1 MGELTLA
8 LLQLARPASL
18 TEALERGLAGCR
30 EAAERGADI
39 ALLPEMWSNGYD
51 VHDLDNAAKKRAWI
65 ASALEPDSEFITEF
79 QAAARDLEIV
89 IATTYLEANGDAPRN
104 TVSVIDAAGT
114 IVLTYAKV
122 HTCLHTEE
130 RHCGAGERF
139 HVVDLSVRD
148 MVVRLGAMICYDRE
162 FPESGRLLS
171 VLGAELVLVPNACIL
186 DRHRVDQFKTRAF
199 ENQTALAMT
208 NYPAPYLN
216 GNSMVVSPIA
226 YAAGAEGEALETVVC
241 RAGNAAEMA
250 LAALDI
256 EAIRAYRKNAVW
268 GPYFRRPELY
278 ADLTDPAAV
287 PPFEPDAMVHWHG
300 ARGAA

>member
-1 MGELTLA
+1 MGEITLA
-8 LLQLARPASL
+8 LLQLARPAGL
-18 TEALERGLAGCR
+18 EEALTRGLAGCR

-39 ALLPEMWSNGYD
+39 ALLPEMWSNGYH
-51 VHDLDNAAKKRAWI
+51 VHDLDDAARKQAWI
-65 ASALEPDSEFITEF
+65 ESAIEPDSEYLAEF
-79 QAAARDLEIV
+79 RSTARELEIA
-89 IATTYLEANGDAPRN
+89 IAATYLEANGDAPRN
-104 TVSVIDAAGT
+104 TVSVIDATGN

-139 HVVDLSVRD
+139 QVVDFAVRD
-148 MVVRLGAMICYDRE
+148 MVVQLGAMICYDRE

-171 VLGAELVLVPNACIL
+171 VMGAELILVPNACIL

-216 GNSMVVSPIA
+216 GRSMVVSPIA

-241 RAGNAAEMA
+241 QAGGDPEMA
-250 LAALDI
+250 LATLDVD
-256 EAIRAYRKNAVW
+256 AIRAYRKNAVW
-268 GPYFRRPELY
+268 GPHFRRPELY
-278 ADLTDPAAV
+278 ADLTDPGAV
-287 PPFEPDAMVHWHG
+287 PTFEPDAMVH
-300 ARGAA
+300 